1 VHVLDSGN
9 VGIGTSSPSSPLD
22 INAADGV
29 ADNAFALR
37 VQNLESTDDRSYG
50 VYIQAG
56 STSVDSALAIYDHT
70 GANSLLW
77 LAGNGNVGI
86 GTTSPDVFSRGYTR
100 TVGISSNGST
110 SLAIQSAGD
119 PNYPAIEMGRGSSR
133 QFLIANQAAY
143 STIGTLENT
152 PLSFITN
159 NSEAMRIDSGNV
171 LVGTSSQ
178 IGSEKFGILT
188 TGTGVFAHWKS
199 TGTSGNPQVFRI
211 STGQLSGGIGSGRFI
226 TCDDGGADKF
236 FVTGAGVVN
245 AASATITTISDQ
257 RLKENIRD
265 LDDGLEKV
273 LALKPRKFDWKE
285 NKGENIKNARGFI
298 AQELELVF
306 PDMISNWT
314 DEPPEGEEPYKAVNA
329 NLIPTLVKAIQEQQA
344 IIAAMEIRLSALE
357 G

>member
-1 VHVLDSGN
+1 
-9 VGIGTSSPSSPLD
+9 
-22 INAADGV
+22 
-29 ADNAFALR
+29 
-37 VQNLESTDDRSYG
+37 
-50 VYIQAG
+50 
-56 STSVDSALAIYDHT
+56 
-70 GANSLLW
+70 
-77 LAGNGNVGI
+77 
-86 GTTSPDVFSRGYTR
+86 
-100 TVGISSNGST
+100 
-110 SLAIQSAGD
+110 
-119 PNYPAIEMGRGSSR
+119 M
-133 QFLIANQAAY
+133 
-143 STIGTLENT
+143 
-152 PLSFITN
+152 
-159 NSEAMRIDSGNV
+159 

-199 TGTSGNPQVFRI
+199 TGTSGNPHVFRI

-226 TCDDGGADKF
+226 TCDDGGANKF

-344 IIAAMEIRLSALE
+344 IITALETRLSALE